1 MHPGFVTH
9 EAQNKVQSSQPRD
22 VPGFVSR
29 LNQRATSEQSK
40 FRIQVST
47 NSLGLSQLQSDHT
60 SDRESKYNTTLIR
73 QRNESI
79 ALTTIYAERCE
90 TQSHAFFMSRQNST
104 IMLQLRE
111 NNCRPD
117 QSLTLRRPRCTSSLS
132 PERGLGG
139 WCVGLFGGEVGV
151 KSAVVWFR

>member
-1 MHPGFVTH
+1 MHPCFVTH
-9 EAQNKVQSSQPRD
+9 EEQNRVQSSQPRD

-29 LNQRATSEQSK
+29 LNPRATSEQSK

-79 ALTTIYAERCE
+79 ALTTIHTERCE
-90 TQSHAFFMSRQNST
+90 QQSHAIFRSRQNAKV
-104 IMLQLRE
+104 MLQLRE
-111 NNCRPD
+111 NNCMPD
-117 QSLTLRRPRCTSSLS
+117 QSLTLRRPRCISCLGSV
-132 PERGLGG
+132 RG
-139 WCVGLFGGEVGV
+139 
-151 KSAVVWFR
+151 